1 MAGRT
6 ALVARITPKRFTSNN
21 ACAWLTEDSSAPP
34 SRPIPALL
42 TRTSILPVV
51 SSTFSTAFFTEAS
64 SVTSQVI
71 IAIPSL
77 TLATA
82 RRLVPNTRNPA

>member
-1 MAGRT
+1 
-6 ALVARITPKRFTSNN
+6 
-21 ACAWLTEDSSAPP
+21 
-34 SRPIPALL
+34 
-42 TRTSILPVV
+42 V
-51 SSTFSTAFFTEAS
+51 SSTFSTAFFTEVS

-82 RRLVPNTRNPA
+82 RRLVPNTLNPA